1 MAIKLADT
9 LAPMADFPA
18 ALAEHVEFS
27 DGKSLQEKYDLGELG
42 GEGGGGHIEL
52 TQAEYDAL
60 TDEEKLNGAIY
71 FITDAIGG
79 GEDISI
85 DDNNVSLDSTWSS
98 AKIVTEISDNY
109 AIFEGVIGDSYYST
123 TIDEEEI
130 TNAPATLYG
139 GWTLDRVN
147 TNFTEGSILSAFNN
161 ATKKRVLSLTEDVR
175 IGEVYADSFSV
186 YDDTMNN
193 GGNPYKVALLWDN
206 TGEDDSSHATKTN
219 YLHENKL
226 GYIAHRGSSISAPTN
241 STKAFELA
249 GDFGYEAIELD
260 VQYTSDG
267 VPVIMHDSTVDATTD
282 GTGEVANMTLSEIK
296 SLQLDTDFLG
306 KDDEIIR
313 VPTFE
318 ESIKACKKKNLIMN
332 IDCSKMVWTAEIM
345 HDIVGRLKKYNMLD
359 YCFFVMTNEEQREL
373 FLSLYPDICITWLSS
388 DPTSEANIEYCNKY
402 KNAFVTYSVNNITET
417 LLEEYNKAGIPVF
430 LYQCQTPQLC
440 EKYAGYGVRFI
451 ETDYILPYDKIL

>member
-18 ALAEHVEFS
+18 AMAEHIEFS
-27 DGKSLQEKYDLGELG
+27 DGENLQEKLDNGSLG
-42 GEGGGGHIEL
+42 GGAVKNYLRLKGTVGYEPQMVEITPSLVQSVLTNATPETIEGRWILEEAETNTEIFDTDGNFSLPALEKVTFTKLDDYKVLGITDITSTAISCRAIVDIDTPFEIILEWKEENDTGHIEL

-60 TDEEKLNGAIY
+60 PEEEKMNGAIY
-71 FITDAIGG
+71 FITDADA
-79 GEDISI
+79 DI
-85 DDNNVSLDSTWSS
+85 
-98 AKIVTEISDNY
+98 
-109 AIFEGVIGDSYYST
+109 
-123 TIDEEEI
+123 
-130 TNAPATLYG
+130 
-139 GWTLDRVN
+139 
-147 TNFTEGSILSAFNN
+147 EGSS
-161 ATKKRVLSLTEDVR
+161 
-175 IGEVYADSFSV
+175 
-186 YDDTMNN
+186 
-193 GGNPYKVALLWDN
+193 
-206 TGEDDSSHATKTN
+206 KTN

-282 GTGEVANMTLSEIK
+282 GTGEVANMTLDEIK
-296 SLQLDTDFLG
+296 LLQLDTDFLG

-318 ESIKACKKKNLIMN
+318 ESVKACKKKNLIMN
-332 IDCSKMVWTAEIM
+332 IDCSKMVWTEEIM

-417 LLEEYNKAGIPVF
+417 LLEEYNNAGIPVF
-430 LYQCQTPQLC
+430 LYQCQTPELC
-440 EKYAGYGVRFI
+440 EKYADYGVRFI
-451 ETDYILPYDKIL
+451 ETDYILPPNKNL

>member
-1 MAIKLADT
+1 MIKTNTGFLNQSATFLDSRQSVADLDALLALDT
-9 LAPMADFPA
+9 NIIPNGFECYVQDLDCKYKYHEDYNETSTGHWK
-18 ALAEHVEFS
+18 LS
-27 DGKSLQEKYDLGELG
+27 TDGA
-42 GEGGGGHIEL
+42 GHIEL

-60 TDEEKLNGAIY
+60 TDEKKMNGSVY
-71 FITDAIGG
+71 FITDA
-79 GEDISI
+79 D
-85 DDNNVSLDSTWSS
+85 V
-98 AKIVTEISDNY
+98 
-109 AIFEGVIGDSYYST
+109 
-123 TIDEEEI
+123 
-130 TNAPATLYG
+130 
-139 GWTLDRVN
+139 
-147 TNFTEGSILSAFNN
+147 EGSS
-161 ATKKRVLSLTEDVR
+161 
-175 IGEVYADSFSV
+175 
-186 YDDTMNN
+186 
-193 GGNPYKVALLWDN
+193 
-206 TGEDDSSHATKTN
+206 KTN

-226 GYIAHRGSSISAPTN
+226 GYIAHRGSSILAPTN

-306 KDDEIIR
+306 KDDDEIIR

-318 ESIKACKKKNLIMN
+318 ESVKACKKKNLIMN
-332 IDCSKMVWTAEIM
+332 IDCSKMVWTEEIM
-345 HDIVGRLKKYNMLD
+345 HDIIGRLKKYNMLD

-388 DPTSEANIEYCNKY
+388 DTTSEANIEYCNKY
-402 KNAFVTYSVNNITET
+402 KNAFVTYSINDITET
-417 LLEEYNKAGIPVF
+417 LLEEYNNAGIPVF

-440 EKYAGYGVRFI
+440 EKYAGYGIRFI